1 MRNKIRLKRCL
12 VWSAIVVGVFLFLA
26 AGMQHWTYQMYTA
39 NYNRAL
45 LQMMATVKDSD
56 SNVSEQELMEILNTE
71 VFVSG
76 EQEADFAKKYG
87 IDLTTDSLLLA
98 NDTTYRR
105 VVAGSLGLV
114 LAFAAI
120 LMGVFLHYNRE
131 KDRELE
137 KITGYIEQINQ
148 KNYRLELEE
157 LSEDELSILKTEIAK
172 TTVMLKEAAEYA
184 IEEKKK
190 LRDSL
195 SDISH
200 QLKTPLTS
208 MSVLLDNLV
217 DDPEMSSDTRQQF
230 LRQIRRE
237 ITNINFLVQ
246 SLLKLSK
253 LDSGT
258 IVFRKESVHARE
270 IVEEAVRNVSA
281 LSDLRSVR
289 IELKTADSDEICCD
303 ARWQVEA
310 VTNILKN
317 AVEHSYEGG
326 LVKIEILS
334 NASYVAISIRDYG
347 QGIRPEEEKHLFER
361 FYRGSNA
368 SKDSMGIGLAL
379 AKAIVEEDH
388 GHISVE
394 LSEIGTRFIVK
405 YFLI

>member
-12 VWSAIVVGVFLFLA
+12 VWSAIVVGIFLFLA

-45 LQMMATVKDSD
+45 LQMVATVQDSD
-56 SNVSEQELMEILNTE
+56 SDVSEQELMEILNTE
-71 VFVSG
+71 ALESG
-76 EQEADFAKKYG
+76 ELEVDFVEKYG

-98 NDTTYRR
+98 NDTAYHR

-120 LMGVFLHYNRE
+120 LMGVFLHYNRG

-190 LRDSL
+190 LKDSL

-217 DDPEMSSDTRQQF
+217 DDPEMSPETRQQF
-230 LRQIRRE
+230 LRQMRRE

-258 IVFRKESVHARE
+258 IVFRKESVHVRE
-270 IVEEAVRNVSA
+270 IVEEAVQNVSA

-289 IELKTADSDEICCD
+289 IELKTVDSDEICCD

-326 LVKIEILS
+326 MVKIEILS

-368 SKDSMGIGLAL
+368 SKDSVGIGLAL

>member
-1 MRNKIRLKRCL
+1 MRNKIRLKHCL
-12 VWSAIVVGVFLFLA
+12 VWSAIVVGIFLFLA
-26 AGMQHWTYQMYTA
+26 AGIQYWSYQMYTV

-45 LQMMATVKDSD
+45 LQMVSLLKE
-56 SNVSEQELMEILNTE
+56 SNPQVSEQELMEILNTE
-71 VFVSG
+71 SFESG
-76 EQEADFAKKYG
+76 EVESDFAEKYG
-87 IDLTTDSLLLA
+87 IDLMTDSLLLA
-98 NDTTYRR
+98 NDTAYHRGM
-105 VVAGSLGLV
+105 VGSLGLV
-114 LAFAAI
+114 IVFAAI
-120 LMGVFLHYNRE
+120 LMGNFLHYNHG

-172 TTVMLKEAAEYA
+172 TTMMLKETAEYA
-184 IEEKKK
+184 IAEKMK
-190 LRDSL
+190 LKDSL

-217 DDPEMSSDTRQQF
+217 DDPEMPSDTRQQF

-258 IVFRKESVHARE
+258 IVFRKANVHARE
-270 IVEEAVRNVSA
+270 IVEEAVKNVSA

-289 IELKTADSDEICCD
+289 IEVKTADSDVICCD

-347 QGIRPEEEKHLFER
+347 QGILPEEEKHLFDR

-368 SKDSMGIGLAL
+368 SKDSVGIGLAL

-394 LSEIGTRFIVK
+394 LSEIGTRFVVK
-405 YFLI
+405 YFAI